1 MNPSRYQKRRDFLL
15 KAYSKYRNTDQEK
28 AGRIMRLS
36 YRLDYW
42 QWQKPVVLNGRVV
55 VGA

>member
-1 MNPSRYQKRRDFLL
+1 MNQSRYQRRREFLIRL
-15 KAYSKYRNTDQEK
+15 YSKFRGTDIGKLE
-28 AGRIMRLS
+28 RIMRLS
-36 YRLDYW
+36 NKLDYW